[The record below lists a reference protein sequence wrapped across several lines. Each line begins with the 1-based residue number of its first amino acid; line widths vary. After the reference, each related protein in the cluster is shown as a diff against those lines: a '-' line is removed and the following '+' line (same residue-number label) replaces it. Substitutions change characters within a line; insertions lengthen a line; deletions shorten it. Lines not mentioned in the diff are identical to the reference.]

1 MAGMGTEVIHPIDLR
16 LDRSDEKITVRLT
29 GEIDLS
35 NAAMARRA
43 ITDSVH
49 NRDVE
54 VVVDLSGVRY
64 LDSAGIA
71 MLFDLA
77 RRLAEHNQHLT
88 MVAPSMSLVRRSL
101 KASGWPSEVLV
112 LESLDPR

>member
-1 MAGMGTEVIHPIDLR
+1 MATEVIHPIDLR
-16 LDRSDEKITVRLT
+16 LDRFGEKTTIRLT

-35 NAAMARRA
+35 NAAMTRRA
-43 ITDSVH
+43 ITDSIH

-54 VVVDLSGVRY
+54 VVVDLSAVRY

-71 MLFDLA
+71 MLFDVA
-77 RRLAEHNQHLT
+77 RRLAEHDQRLT
-88 MVAPSMSLVRRSL
+88 MVVPTTSLVRRSL
-101 KASGWPSEVLV
+101 QASGWPSVVAV

>member
-1 MAGMGTEVIHPIDLR
+1 MATEVIHPIDLR
-16 LDRSDEKITVRLT
+16 LDRSGEKTTIRLT

-43 ITDSVH
+43 ITDSIH

-71 MLFDLA
+71 MLFDVA
-77 RRLAEHNQHLT
+77 RRLAEHDQRLT
-88 MVAPSMSLVRRSL
+88 MVVPTKSLVRRSL
-101 KASGWPSEVLV
+101 QASGWPSDVPV